1 MDIGIIYD
9 GTINNARVLICFI
22 DDNYV
27 RNLEKRRSTTNYLF
41 MLVGGLIS
49 WKLTLQPYIGLSTKE
64 VECISAL
71 VIIKDAIWLQILVRD
86 LSLIYDRTMLYYNN

>member
-1 MDIGIIYD
+1 MNIGIE
-9 GTINNARVLICFI
+9 NAKLVSTPLN
-22 DDNYV
+22 DNYV